1 MGKKQKLSVSIDA
14 WLYEAVDRESKKRKI
29 AKSRIAQ
36 EALERWLRKDI
47 EEKMAEGY
55 EAMWDEDRELS
66 DLALE
71 AQKEILS

>member
-36 EALERWLRKDI
+36 EALEQWLRKDI

-55 EAMWDEDRELS
+55 ESMWDEDRELS

>member
-55 EAMWDEDRELS
+55 ESMWDEDRELS